1 MVKQEISRPLPPDEI
16 IRRIEKALK
25 LGGDT
30 HTWEDIRQ
38 GLLTGEY
45 QMFWNDGGVLIT
57 QIHTHPQCRTLHC
70 FIAAGDKG
78 SVLALQKDMMNFGL
92 TQGCKFI
99 TAVGRFGWE
108 KVLPQRGWKKKH
120 VAFQLDLEGV
130 V

>member
-1 MVKQEISRPLPPDEI
+1 MVKQETYRPLPPDEI

-25 LGGDT
+25 TGGET

-38 GLLTGEY
+38 GLQTGAY

-70 FIAAGDKG
+70 FVAAGDMVA
-78 SVLALQKDMMNFGL
+78 VLELQKQMVDFAV
-92 TQGCKFI
+92 TQSCKFI
-99 TAVGRFGWE
+99 TAVGRLGWE
-108 KVLPQRGWKKKH
+108 KVLPHRGWKKKFT
-120 VAFQLDLEGV
+120 AFQYDLEGV